1 MNMNM
6 NPSSSVSESISW
18 VGKWT
23 FVLAAA
29 GSAVGLGNIWGF
41 PYKAGTE
48 GGSAFVLIYLGCILV
63 VGLPIMMAEIMIGRR
78 ARKSP
83 VNAMKIAAMD
93 SGQSSNWQAVGWGGL
108 VSGILIL
115 SFYSVIAG
123 ICLNYIGIAAMPN
136 TSISSVE
143 QFNLVTASAPRLLF
157 WHTVFIGFNIA
168 ILAAGVIGGIER
180 MVRLLMPTLFVLMII
195 MVINAMIN
203 GDFIRGLSFLFSPNF
218 SDVDATTFLRAMG
231 QAFFSLSLGMGSIMC
246 YGSYMPKEENI
257 FKTSLTVAGLD
268 TLIAILAG
276 LAIFP
281 IIFAYGM
288 EPEAGPGLVFI
299 SLLSV
304 FVDMPFGNIL
314 GPAFFTLL
322 SIAALSSAISL
333 LEPSVAYFEEEK
345 ITSRFTAAMSLG
357 LLAWFIGLGSVLSF
371 NEWSDKAFIGDLN
384 FLDSI
389 DYLANQFLMPI
400 GGMMVAIFAGWFLK
414 PDLALDEFSGIQLK
428 VFNTWRFF
436 IRFISPTLV
445 AAVFIYQLTS

>member
-1 MNMNM
+1 MNM

-136 TSISSVE
+136 TSISSIE

-345 ITSRFTAAMSLG
+345 ITSRFSAAMILG

-384 FLDSI
+384 FLDSV

>member
-1 MNMNM
+1 MNINT
-6 NPSSSVSESISW
+6 SSKVSDSVSW

-48 GGSAFVLIYLGCILV
+48 GGSAFVLIYLGCILII
-63 VGLPIMMAEIMIGRR
+63 GLPIMMAEIMIGRR

-83 VNAMKIAAMD
+83 VNAMKIAAID
-93 SGQSSNWQAVGWGGL
+93 SGQSPKLQAVGWGGL

-115 SFYSVIAG
+115 SFYSVLAG

-136 TSISSVE
+136 TAISSVE
-143 QFNLVTASAPRLLF
+143 QFNLVTASAPRLLL
-157 WHTVFIGFNIA
+157 WHTIFIGFNIA

-246 YGSYMPKEENI
+246 YGSYMPQEENI

-281 IIFAYGM
+281 IIFAYGL
-288 EPEAGPGLVFI
+288 EPDAGPGLVFI

-304 FVDMPFGNIL
+304 FVDMPLGNII

-345 ITSRFTAAMSLG
+345 ITSRFSAAMILG
-357 LLAWFIGLGSVLSF
+357 LLAWFIGIGSVLSF

-384 FLDSI
+384 FLDSM

-400 GGMMVAIFAGWFLK
+400 VGMMVAIFAGWFLK
-414 PDLALDEFSGIQLK
+414 PDLALDEFSDIELK
-428 VFNTWRFF
+428 VFNLWRFF
-436 IRFISPTLV
+436 IRFVSPTLV

>member
-1 MNMNM
+1 MNGNT
-6 NPSSSVSESISW
+6 SSKINETVSW

-48 GGSAFVLIYLGCILV
+48 GGGAFVLIYLLCILA

-83 VNAMKIAAMD
+83 VNAMKIAAID
-93 SGQSSNWQAVGWGGL
+93 SGQTSKWQAVGWGGL
-108 VSGILIL
+108 ISGILIL

-123 ICLNYIGIAAMPN
+123 ICLNYIIISAFP
-136 TSISSVE
+136 TPDISSLE
-143 QFNLVTASAPRLLF
+143 QFNIVTSSPSRLLF
-157 WHTVFIGFNIA
+157 WHSIFIALNIV
-168 ILAAGVIGGIER
+168 IISAGVIGGIER
-180 MVRLLMPTLFVLMII
+180 MVRLLMPMLFVLMMV

-203 GDFIRGLSFLFSPNF
+203 GDFARGLNFLFAPDF
-218 SDVDATTFLRAMG
+218 SEVDATTFLRAMG

-246 YGSYMPKEENI
+246 YGSYMPQEENI

-281 IIFAYGM
+281 IIFAYGL
-288 EPEAGPGLVFI
+288 EPGAGPGLVFV
-299 SLLSV
+299 SLLSA
-304 FVDMPFGNIL
+304 FVDMPLGNVV
-314 GPAFFTLL
+314 GPAFFALL

-345 ITSRFTAAMSLG
+345 IVSRFAAALTLG
-357 LLAWFIGLGSVLSF
+357 LSAWVIGIGSVLSF
-371 NEWSDKAFIGDLN
+371 NDWSEISFIGDLN

-414 PDLALDEFSGIQLK
+414 PDLALDEFSGIDLAIFK
-428 VFNTWRFF
+428 IWRFF
-436 IRFISPTLV
+436 IKFISPVLV
-445 AAVFIYQLTS
+445 AAVFVYQLAS

>member
-1 MNMNM
+1 MNM

-143 QFNLVTASAPRLLF
+143 QFTLVTTSAPRLLF

>member
-1 MNMNM
+1 MNI

-93 SGQSSNWQAVGWGGL
+93 SGQSSKWQSVGWGGL

-345 ITSRFTAAMSLG
+345 ITSRFSAAMILG

-384 FLDSI
+384 FLDSV

>member
-1 MNMNM
+1 MNINS
-6 NPSSSVSESISW
+6 SSSVSESISW

-78 ARKSP
+78 ARRSP

-93 SGQSSNWQAVGWGGL
+93 SGQSSKWQAVGWGGL

-345 ITSRFTAAMSLG
+345 ITSRFAAAMSLG

>member
-1 MNMNM
+1 MNI

-93 SGQSSNWQAVGWGGL
+93 SGQNSKWQAVGWGGL

-136 TSISSVE
+136 TSISSIE

-218 SDVDATTFLRAMG
+218 SDVDSTTFLRAMG

>member
-1 MNMNM
+1 MNM
-6 NPSSSVSESISW
+6 NPSRSVSESISW

>member
-1 MNMNM
+1 MNINTS
-6 NPSSSVSESISW
+6 NKASDSIAW
-18 VGKWT
+18 IGKWT
-23 FVLAAA
+23 FVMAAA

-83 VNAMKIAAMD
+83 VNAMKIAALD

-108 VSGILIL
+108 VSVILIL

-136 TSISSVE
+136 TTISSGE
-143 QFNLVTASAPRLLF
+143 QFTLVTASAPRLLF
-157 WHTVFIGFNIA
+157 WHTLFIGLNIA
-168 ILAAGVIGGIER
+168 ILAAGVINGIER
-180 MVRLLMPTLFVLMII
+180 MVRLLMPTLFILMIV

-203 GDFIRGLSFLFSPNF
+203 GDFIKGFSFLFSPNF

-246 YGSYMPKEENI
+246 YGSYMPQEENI

-288 EPEAGPGLVFI
+288 EPGAGPGLVFI

-304 FVDMPFGNIL
+304 FIDMPFGNII
-314 GPAFFTLL
+314 GPAFFILL

-333 LEPSVAYFEEEK
+333 LEPSVAYFAEEK
-345 ITSRFTAAMSLG
+345 ITSRFAAALILG
-357 LLAWFIGLGSVLSF
+357 LLAWFIGIGSVLSF
-371 NEWSDKAFIGDLN
+371 NEWSDLAFIGDLN
-384 FLDSI
+384 FLDSM

-414 PDLALDEFSGIQLK
+414 PNLALDEFSNVQLK
-428 VFNTWRFF
+428 VFHVWRFF
-436 IRFISPTLV
+436 IRYISPTLV
-445 AAVFIYQLTS
+445 AAVFIYQLAS

>member
-1 MNMNM
+1 MNI

-83 VNAMKIAAMD
+83 VNAMKIAAID
-93 SGQSSNWQAVGWGGL
+93 SGQSSKWQAVGWGGL

-136 TSISSVE
+136 TNISSVE
-143 QFNLVTASAPRLLF
+143 QFSLVTASAPRLLF

-180 MVRLLMPTLFVLMII
+180 MVRLLMPTLFLLMII

-203 GDFIRGLSFLFSPNF
+203 GDFVRGLSFLFSPNF

-304 FVDMPFGNIL
+304 FVDMPLGNIL
-314 GPAFFTLL
+314 
-322 SIAALSSAISL
+322 
-333 LEPSVAYFEEEK
+333 
-345 ITSRFTAAMSLG
+345 
-357 LLAWFIGLGSVLSF
+357 
-371 NEWSDKAFIGDLN
+371 
-384 FLDSI
+384 
-389 DYLANQFLMPI
+389 
-400 GGMMVAIFAGWFLK
+400 
-414 PDLALDEFSGIQLK
+414 
-428 VFNTWRFF
+428 
-436 IRFISPTLV
+436 
-445 AAVFIYQLTS
+445 

>member
-1 MNMNM
+1 MNI

-83 VNAMKIAAMD
+83 VNAMKIAAID
-93 SGQSSNWQAVGWGGL
+93 SRQSSKWQVVGWGGL

-136 TSISSVE
+136 TNISSVE
-143 QFNLVTASAPRLLF
+143 QFSLVTASAPRLLF

-180 MVRLLMPTLFVLMII
+180 MVRLLMPTLFLLMII

-203 GDFIRGLSFLFSPNF
+203 GDFVRGLSFLFSPNF

-304 FVDMPFGNIL
+304 FVDMPLGNIL

-345 ITSRFTAAMSLG
+345 ITSRFSAAMILG

-371 NEWSDKAFIGDLN
+371 NEWSDKAFIGNLN

-414 PDLALDEFSGIQLK
+414 PNLALDEFSGIQLK

>member
-1 MNMNM
+1 MSEN
-6 NPSSSVSESISW
+6 SSSTINETVSW
-18 VGKWT
+18 VGRWT

-48 GGSAFVLIYLGCILV
+48 GGGAFVLIYLICILA

-83 VNAMKIAAMD
+83 VNAMKIAAID
-93 SGQSSNWQAVGWGGL
+93 SGQSGKWQAVGWGGL
-108 VSGILIL
+108 ISGILIL

-123 ICLNYIGIAAMPN
+123 ICLNYILISAFPN
-136 TSISSVE
+136 PEISSLT
-143 QFNLVTASAPRLLF
+143 QFNEVTSSPLKLTF
-157 WHTVFIGFNIA
+157 WHSIFIGLNIL
-168 ILAAGVIGGIER
+168 IISAGVISGIER
-180 MVRLLMPTLFVLMII
+180 MVRLLMPMLFILMMI

-203 GDFIRGLSFLFSPNF
+203 GDFAKGLNFLFAPDF
-218 SDVDATTFLRAMG
+218 SEVDATTFLRAMG

-246 YGSYMPKEENI
+246 YGAYMPQEENI

-281 IIFAYGM
+281 IIFAYGL
-288 EPEAGPGLVFI
+288 EPGEGPGLVFI

-304 FVDMPFGNIL
+304 FIDMPFGNIL
-314 GPAFFTLL
+314 GPAFFALL

-345 ITSRFTAAMSLG
+345 IASRFSSALILG
-357 LLAWFIGLGSVLSF
+357 LSAWIIGIGSVFSF
-371 NEWSDKAFIGDLN
+371 IDGSELEFIRGLN
-384 FLDSI
+384 FLVSI

-400 GGMMVAIFAGWFLK
+400 GGMMVAIFAGWFFK
-414 PDLALDEFSGIQLK
+414 PDLALEEFSGIQFYIFQ
-428 VFNTWRFF
+428 VWRFF
-436 IRFISPTLV
+436 IKFVSPVLV
-445 AAVFIYQLTS
+445 ASVFIYQLAS